1 MHQYL
6 SLSGLMVACP
16 GYPDIQ
22 LRSLS
27 VQASDEVPEELVVQT
42 AREYVNGLGKI
53 GEIMRFQERIIEAIR
68 APDAEPQQVR
78 DMIIVE
84 MALRQEWFASMNRQK
99 RLGSEILTQGDAILK
114 GKEEILRTLQWKAD
128 ELGL

>member
-53 GEIMRFQERIIEAIR
+53 GEIMRFQERIIKAIR
-68 APDAEPQQVR
+68 APVSDSQR
-78 DMIIVE
+78 IGDMVIVE
-84 MALRQEWFASMNRQK
+84 IALRQKWLA
-99 RLGSEILTQGDAILK
+99 SEIF
-114 GKEEILRTLQWKAD
+114 RSLQWKA
-128 ELGL
+128 EGLGF

>member
-1 MHQYL
+1 MHQH
-6 SLSGLMVACP
+6 
-16 GYPDIQ
+16 
-22 LRSLS
+22 
-27 VQASDEVPEELVVQT
+27 
-42 AREYVNGLGKI
+42 GKI
-53 GEIMRFQERIIEAIR
+53 GEIMRLQERIIEAIR

-84 MALRQEWFASMNRQK
+84 MALRQKWFASMNRQK
-99 RLGSEILTQGDAILK
+99 RLAPEILTQGDAILK